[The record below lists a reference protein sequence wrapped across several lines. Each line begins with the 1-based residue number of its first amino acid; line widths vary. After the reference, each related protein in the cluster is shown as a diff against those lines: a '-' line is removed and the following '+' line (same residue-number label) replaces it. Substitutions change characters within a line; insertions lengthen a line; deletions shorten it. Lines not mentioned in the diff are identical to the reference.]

1 MVKMH
6 RMCFKKLK
14 IVGWGKVGGIGVWG
28 GGEGGI
34 GIRLYN
40 RYVTNVQPLYRKGN

>member
-1 MVKMH
+1 LVA
-6 RMCFKKLK
+6 L
-14 IVGWGKVGGIGVWG
+14 VVGGG
-28 GGEGGI
+28 GDI